1 MTNPDNQT
9 WWIFTFGSNQPN
21 AGHYVKF
28 FGTFQ
33 EARQQMVDKY
43 GLTWAFQYSEYEW
56 NRYKEQHPYL
66 KLETELRE
74 EDEPDGNA

>member
-9 WWIFTFGSNQPN
+9 WWIFTFGSNQQN
-21 AGHYVKF
+21 AGHYVRF
-28 FGTFQ
+28 FGTYA

-43 GLTWAFQYSEYEW
+43 GLAWAFQYSEYEW
-56 NRYKEQHPYL
+56 NRYRELHPFV

-74 EDEPDGNA
+74 EDE

>member
-1 MTNPDNQT
+1 MSDPNYKT

-43 GLTWAFQYSEYEW
+43 GTAWAFQYSEYEW
-56 NRYKEQHPYL
+56 NRYKELHPYL
-66 KLETELRE
+66 KLETELTLN
-74 EDEPDGNA
+74 DTQ

>member
-1 MTNPDNQT
+1 MKDNQCY
-9 WWIFTFGSNQPN
+9 WIFTFGSNQPN
-21 AGHYVKF
+21 AGHYVRF
-28 FGTFQ
+28 FGTYA

-56 NRYKEQHPYL
+56 NRYRELHPFV

-74 EDEPDGNA
+74 EDE